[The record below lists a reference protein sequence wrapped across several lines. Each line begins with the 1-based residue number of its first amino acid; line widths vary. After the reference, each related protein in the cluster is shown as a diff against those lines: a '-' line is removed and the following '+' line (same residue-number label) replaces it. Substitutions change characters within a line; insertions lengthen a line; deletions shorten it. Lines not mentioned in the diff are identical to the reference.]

1 MPLSCQSAKWH
12 FSTNQSCIYNSI
24 LYFYFMNSDST
35 STDRNPPN
43 SYCIAGTLRMLA
55 RVVTGRYND
64 AFIAEGVTF
73 AQAGLLMR
81 IFAQPG
87 VRQAELSKS
96 LQIEKSAMSRD
107 VQLLQKNG
115 WLTDN
120 LRNGL
125 FLTEEGRLL
134 AKRCHK
140 IWKVF
145 NEQIRTDIGPDA
157 VDGLTVFSDT
167 VFTKL
172 LPNQ

>member
-1 MPLSCQSAKWH
+1 
-12 FSTNQSCIYNSI
+12 
-24 LYFYFMNSDST
+24 MNDE
-35 STDRNPPN
+35 N
-43 SYCIAGTLRMLA
+43 YCIAGRLRMLA

-64 AFIAEGVTF
+64 AFAQEGVTL

-87 VRQAELSKS
+87 VRQAELSKL

-120 LRNGL
+120 LRKGL
-125 FLTEEGRLL
+125 LLTEEGSLL

-140 IWKVF
+140 IWKILNQQVR
-145 NEQIRTDIGPDA
+145 EELGADA
-157 VDGLTVFSDT
+157 VDGLTLFSD
-167 VFTKL
+167 KL
-172 LPNQ
+172 LTRSTF

>member
-1 MPLSCQSAKWH
+1 
-12 FSTNQSCIYNSI
+12 
-24 LYFYFMNSDST
+24 MNS
-35 STDRNPPN
+35 NN
-43 SYCIAGTLRMLA
+43 YCIAGRLRMLS
-55 RVVTGRYND
+55 RIITGRYNE
-64 AFIAEGVTF
+64 AFAAEGVTF

-87 VRQAELSKS
+87 IRQTALAKQ

-125 FLTEEGRLL
+125 FLTDEGTAL

-140 IWKVF
+140 IWKVL
-145 NEQIRTDIGPDA
+145 NAQIRDELGSDA
-157 VDGLTVFSDT
+157 VDGLTIFSEQ
-167 VFTKL
+167 L
-172 LPNQ
+172 LPKS

>member
-1 MPLSCQSAKWH
+1 
-12 FSTNQSCIYNSI
+12 
-24 LYFYFMNSDST
+24 
-35 STDRNPPN
+35 
-43 SYCIAGTLRMLA
+43 MLA

-64 AFIAEGVTF
+64 AFAPEGVTF

-87 VRQAELSKS
+87 VRQAELSKL

-120 LRNGL
+120 LRKGL
-125 FLTEEGRLL
+125 FLTEEGTLL

-140 IWKVF
+140 IWKILNQQVR
-145 NEQIRTDIGPDA
+145 EELGADA
-157 VDGLTVFSDT
+157 VDGLTLFSD
-167 VFTKL
+167 KL
-172 LPNQ
+172 LTRSTL

>member
-1 MPLSCQSAKWH
+1 
-12 FSTNQSCIYNSI
+12 
-24 LYFYFMNSDST
+24 MNIET
-35 STDRNPPN
+35 
-43 SYCIAGTLRMLA
+43 YCIAGRLRMLA
-55 RVVTGRYND
+55 RVMTGRYNE
-64 AFIAEGVTF
+64 AFTQEGVTF

-87 VRQAELSKS
+87 VRQAELSKL

-140 IWKVF
+140 IWKALNQQVWD
-145 NEQIRTDIGPDA
+145 ELGPDA
-157 VDGLTVFSDT
+157 VAGLTTLSGKVI
-167 VFTKL
+167 
-172 LPNQ
+172 PQ

>member
-1 MPLSCQSAKWH
+1 
-12 FSTNQSCIYNSI
+12 
-24 LYFYFMNSDST
+24 MNT
-35 STDRNPPN
+35 ET
-43 SYCIAGTLRMLA
+43 YCIAGRLRMLA
-55 RVVTGRYND
+55 RVMSGRYNE
-64 AFIAEGVTF
+64 AFSEEGVTF

-87 VRQAELSKS
+87 VRQTELSKL

-140 IWKVF
+140 IWKVL
-145 NEQIRTDIGPDA
+145 NQQVWDELGPDA
-157 VDGLTVFSDT
+157 VAGLTMLSSKVI
-167 VFTKL
+167 
-172 LPNQ
+172 P

>member
-1 MPLSCQSAKWH
+1 
-12 FSTNQSCIYNSI
+12 
-24 LYFYFMNSDST
+24 MND
-35 STDRNPPN
+35 NN
-43 SYCIAGTLRMLA
+43 YCVAGRLRMLA

-64 AFIAEGVTF
+64 AFAPEGVTF

-87 VRQAELSKS
+87 VRQAELSKL

-120 LRNGL
+120 LRKGL
-125 FLTEEGRLL
+125 FLTEEGTLL

-140 IWKVF
+140 IWKILNQQVR
-145 NEQIRTDIGPDA
+145 EELGADA
-157 VDGLTVFSDT
+157 VDGLTLFSD
-167 VFTKL
+167 KL
-172 LPNQ
+172 LTRSTL

>member
-1 MPLSCQSAKWH
+1 
-12 FSTNQSCIYNSI
+12 
-24 LYFYFMNSDST
+24 MNPEPSSQPTT
-35 STDRNPPN
+35 SPDT
-43 SYCIAGTLRMLA
+43 YCIAGRLRMLA

-64 AFIAEGVTF
+64 AFTDEGVTF
-73 AQAGLLMR
+73 AQAGLLMH

-87 VRQAELSKS
+87 IRQAELSKR

-140 IWKVF
+140 IWKALNGQVH
-145 NEQIRTDIGPDA
+145 NELGADA
-157 VDGLTVFSDT
+157 VNGLTVFSES
-167 VFTKL
+167 VLSKRL
-172 LPNQ
+172 SNP

>member
-1 MPLSCQSAKWH
+1 
-12 FSTNQSCIYNSI
+12 
-24 LYFYFMNSDST
+24 MNT
-35 STDRNPPN
+35 EI
-43 SYCIAGTLRMLA
+43 YCIAGRLRMLA
-55 RVVTGRYND
+55 RVMTGRYNE
-64 AFIAEGVTF
+64 AFTQESVTF

-87 VRQAELSKS
+87 VRQAQLSKL

-140 IWKVF
+140 IWKALNQQVWD
-145 NEQIRTDIGPDA
+145 ELGPDA
-157 VDGLTVFSDT
+157 VMGLTMLSGKVI
-167 VFTKL
+167 
-172 LPNQ
+172 PQ

>member
-1 MPLSCQSAKWH
+1 
-12 FSTNQSCIYNSI
+12 
-24 LYFYFMNSDST
+24 
-35 STDRNPPN
+35 
-43 SYCIAGTLRMLA
+43 MLA
-55 RVVTGRYND
+55 RVVTGRYNE
-64 AFIAEGVTF
+64 AFAAEGVTF
-73 AQAGLLMR
+73 AQAGLLMHM
-81 IFAQPG
+81 FAQPG
-87 VRQAELSKS
+87 IRQAELSKR

-125 FLTEEGRLL
+125 YLTEEGRLL

-140 IWKVF
+140 IWKAL
-145 NEQIRTDIGPDA
+145 NEQVRTDLGTDA
-157 VDGLTVFSDT
+157 VDGLRVFSDH